1 MNHELL
7 DRVLRSPKLPSLPTI
22 AVEIISLT
30 QNSDVDFDEL
40 AGVIQLDPAL
50 SSSILRTV
58 NSSFY
63 GQVRAISTLNR
74 ALTVLGLSAVKA
86 LALGFTLVA
95 NFKKP
100 GDDGLDHVTYWRRS
114 LYTAAAARTLGQR
127 AGIAQREEAFLAGLL
142 QDVGM
147 VAMHQALGH
156 DYTPLLEKAGRD
168 HASLHRHEVEAL
180 GLNHAQVGAA
190 LAETWKLPP
199 LLVEPIRYHE
209 DPDGA
214 DPELL
219 PLVQSVV
226 LGNRVADIFLSTE
239 GDGAALDS
247 YRTQAE
253 AWFSFPRDQAE
264 PLLKQIHEQTDDM
277 SRLFDVP
284 TGNLGNPDEIL
295 SRANQALLQITLQSQ
310 QQNRKL
316 STEVSTDALTGASN
330 RRAFDQCLQE
340 QFELATPSQP
350 VSLLF
355 TDVDHFK
362 SFNDTHG
369 HAVGDRVLV
378 VFANTLQSAVGDHGR
393 VFRYGGEEFAIVC
406 PATDAESATQL
417 AERTRCAVA
426 DQARVGRHDDERELC
441 ITCSIGVATHTGVT
455 FDRVGQLLKAADQ
468 GVYAAKAAGRNCVRY
483 SPSEAPNP
491 EAVLTP

>member
-1 MNHELL
+1 MNQQLL

-30 QNSDVDFDEL
+30 QNPDVDFDEL

-50 SSSILRTV
+50 SSNILRTV

-63 GQVRAISTLNR
+63 GQVRAIGTLNR

-95 NFKKP
+95 NLKKP
-100 GDDGLDHVTYWRRS
+100 GDDGFDHVTYWRRS
-114 LYTAAAARTLGQR
+114 LYTAAAARTLGQH

-156 DYTPLLEKAGRD
+156 DYTLLLEKAGRN

-180 GLNHAQVGAA
+180 GMDHAQVGAA

-226 LGNRVADIFLSTE
+226 LGNRVAEIFLSTE

-277 SRLFDVP
+277 SACLMSPRATWAIQTRFLPVP
-284 TGNLGNPDEIL
+284 IRRCCRSPCNRN
-295 SRANQALLQITLQSQ
+295 SRTNS
-310 QQNRKL
+310 
-316 STEVSTDALTGASN
+316 
-330 RRAFDQCLQE
+330 
-340 QFELATPSQP
+340 
-350 VSLLF
+350 
-355 TDVDHFK
+355 
-362 SFNDTHG
+362 
-369 HAVGDRVLV
+369 
-378 VFANTLQSAVGDHGR
+378 
-393 VFRYGGEEFAIVC
+393 
-406 PATDAESATQL
+406 
-417 AERTRCAVA
+417 
-426 DQARVGRHDDERELC
+426 
-441 ITCSIGVATHTGVT
+441 
-455 FDRVGQLLKAADQ
+455 
-468 GVYAAKAAGRNCVRY
+468 
-483 SPSEAPNP
+483 
-491 EAVLTP
+491 